1 MAHSSGPSLPI
12 VEHHAVE
19 IDADD
24 RRELARMARKLRSEE
39 PALSSTEAF
48 GPLVAP
54 GLGPW
59 PNLVLEDHSW
69 IVLFEKTGDVAYTYR
84 ALLLAGDGD
93 QVVVGIDRSID
104 FETYC
109 RDVLGL
115 GRVEVLS
122 PDPAVAQGPLAVR
135 CANDPELLDRIAR
148 RAHDCGGL
156 NLMPYM
162 GTGGVWMLAGRIAAR
177 SGRPV
182 RVAAPPPRLT
192 LRVNDKVW
200 FAQRVAELLGRGAV
214 PSAYAVFNLAAL
226 AGRVAALGKRHAS
239 VAVKLT
245 SSASSAGNIVLG
257 RSDLTGVS
265 LRTLH
270 GHLCQRL
277 RALGWRDSF
286 PLMVTAWEQPV
297 VASPSAQ
304 LWIPDPG
311 QGGPIVEGIFDQVV
325 MGQTGVFSGAAP
337 SALSGPR
344 QRQVADEAARLAC
357 LFQDLGYFGRCS
369 FDAILVGDNEADA
382 RLHWVECNG
391 RWGGV
396 SIPMTLANRLVGDW
410 ARHPPVI
417 IERCDLRGPRRD
429 LPSVLAE
436 LDDDLYRP
444 RTHPEGAVVLSPG
457 RLEEGTGFELMVLG
471 DSTEAA
477 QARAQAVAAKLA
489 PSAGRS

>member
-109 RDVLGL
+109 RDVHGL

-135 CANDPELLDRIAR
+135 CANAPELLDRIAR

-277 RALGWRDSF
+277 RALGWRHSF
-286 PLMVTAWEQPV
+286 PLTTRSLWGKRVYSAARPQARCRGPASGRSPTKPRVLPACFKISATSAAVVSMRFSLATTRRTRGFTGSSATDAG
-297 VASPSAQ
+297 VAS
-304 LWIPDPG
+304 
-311 QGGPIVEGIFDQVV
+311 
-325 MGQTGVFSGAAP
+325 
-337 SALSGPR
+337 R
-344 QRQVADEAARLAC
+344 
-357 LFQDLGYFGRCS
+357 
-369 FDAILVGDNEADA
+369 
-382 RLHWVECNG
+382 
-391 RWGGV
+391 
-396 SIPMTLANRLVGDW
+396 
-410 ARHPPVI
+410 
-417 IERCDLRGPRRD
+417 
-429 LPSVLAE
+429 
-436 LDDDLYRP
+436 
-444 RTHPEGAVVLSPG
+444 SP
-457 RLEEGTGFELMVLG
+457 
-471 DSTEAA
+471 
-477 QARAQAVAAKLA
+477 
-489 PSAGRS
+489 

>member
-1 MAHSSGPSLPI
+1 VAHSPAVSLPI

-19 IDADD
+19 IDADE
-24 RRELARMARKLRSEE
+24 RRELARMARKLRAQE

-59 PNLVLEDHSW
+59 PRLVLEDHSW

-93 QVVVGIDRSID
+93 QVVVGIDRSLG
-104 FETYC
+104 FEDYC
-109 RDVLGL
+109 REVLGL

-122 PDPAVAQGPLAVR
+122 PDPAARPGPLAVR
-135 CANDPELLDRIAR
+135 CANDPDLLDRIAR
-148 RAHDCGGL
+148 HARDCGGL
-156 NLMPYM
+156 NILPYM
-162 GTGGVWMLAGRIAAR
+162 GTGGVWMLASRIAAR

-214 PSAYAVFNLAAL
+214 PPAYAVFNLAAL
-226 AGRVAALGKRHAS
+226 AGRVAALGKRYPS

-257 RSDLTGVS
+257 PAELSGVS

-270 GHLCQRL
+270 GHLSQCL
-277 RALGWRDSF
+277 RALGWRDSY

-297 VASPSAQ
+297 LASPSVQ
-304 LWIPDPG
+304 LWIPEPC
-311 QGGPIVEGIFDQVV
+311 QGAPIVEGIFDQVV
-325 MGQTGVFSGAAP
+325 MGQTGVFSGAVP
-337 SALSGPR
+337 TTLSGTR
-344 QRQVADEAARLAC
+344 QRQLADEAARLAC
-357 LFQDLGYFGRCS
+357 LFQELGYFGRCS
-369 FDAILVGDNEADA
+369 FDAILVGDNETDA

-417 IERCDLRGPRRD
+417 IERCDLRGPRRN
-429 LPSVLAE
+429 LTSVLAE
-436 LDDDLYRP
+436 LDDDLYRA
-444 RTHPEGAVVLSPG
+444 RTHPEGAIVLSPG

-471 DSTEAA
+471 DSAEAA

-489 PSAGRS
+489 SSARRF